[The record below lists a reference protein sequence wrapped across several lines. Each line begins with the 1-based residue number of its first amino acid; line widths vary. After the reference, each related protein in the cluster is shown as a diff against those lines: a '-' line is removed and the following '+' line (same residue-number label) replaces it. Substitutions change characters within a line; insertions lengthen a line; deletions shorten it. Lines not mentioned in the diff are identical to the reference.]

1 MTRITQYDLNGNKVS
16 ERVEDT
22 TLARFMIKGR
32 KMYIWKI
39 EDMLDVL
46 SKEEF
51 KTILKI
57 YDDNRLT
64 SRGNVLLVPFNKAT
78 LEMKTVARS
87 RFKKK
92 LLTNGLAIEYE
103 NRIMLNPYIFVP
115 RNDKNIENFQH
126 LVQRTYKYL
135 SEDKDLYFEG
145 IDDFV
150 KEIFNT

>member
-1 MTRITQYDLNGNKVS
+1 MANLNKVS

-22 TLARFMIKGR
+22 TPARFMIKGR

-57 YDDNRLT
+57 YDDNSLT
-64 SRGNVLLVPFNKAT
+64 SRGNVLLVPFRKAT
-78 LEMKTVARS
+78 EHMSKVMRS
-87 RFKKK
+87 RFKRK

-135 SEDKDLYFEG
+135 SEDKDLYFDG